1 MKLQL
6 TCIEFSLGPLFSLWI
21 GWLRPRHVILLLE
34 SNKKSDREAASAWL
48 GPSNVRNY
56 WWSKPTASEV
66 VSPTE
71 PSSQHTP
78 EPVVQAKAA
87 TSPATPEETVAS
99 VYTPSERLAQNE
111 AIVPTAAPTS
121 ESISEVLPADMSASA
136 SEVVAN
142 VIPSL
147 QYGDFA
153 ALGIT
158 SWWPSGIMSWT
169 FELLQVSTGM
179 SWFYTI
185 IAGTL
190 FWRAV
195 LIPTALTSMRNTA
208 RLRPYAD
215 RIKILDE
222 QAQGVKDRAAQ
233 MEIMLKKQ
241 KLMENAGVSLRS
253 MFLPPVIQMVGN
265 FGLFFAVRNMVQ
277 LPVVQLTQSGVW
289 FLPDLTLTGDYIMP
303 TLVLLA
309 MNVQFSVMKKELDP
323 TKPVMA
329 HTMNVMRVATFATL
343 PMMSWMPT
351 GLWLSMLTG
360 MLLSITQSS
369 LLRVPRIRQVL
380 AIPPMTPM
388 PPVTMRDTESM
399 SLTLGSISV
408 QALDAVPSGTPVP
421 EEEEF
426 YSSWSLFLVCLLLIL
441 SLWTSYYLQIKR
453 IRAIHETLVSIFAG
467 MFVGLVVRLAPGTMI
482 REMLTFKHTLFFN
495 LLLPPIILNSGYE
508 LKQENFFRNF
518 GSILTFA
525 FLGTA
530 VSAMGVGVLVYIYSF
545 LGLESLD
552 VTLLE
557 CLIFGSTLSATDPV
571 TILAI
576 FQQYKVD
583 PKLYT
588 IIFGESLLNDAV
600 SIVMYETLT
609 QFHGTEIFLSSIF
622 HGIGIFLLSFSV
634 SMALGVSFGLAMSLV
649 LKHSSLSLYPS
660 IESCLVALCAYTCYF
675 FSNGLSM
682 SGIVSLLFCG
692 ITLKHY
698 AYHTMSRRTQRT
710 TKYIFSTL
718 AQLSEN
724 FIFIYLG
731 LSLFTSPPSS
741 ERVTNYVKP
750 LFIAVTTVAV
760 VFTRY
765 AAVFPLSEAI
775 NFFTKHAR
783 GQRNEELSHSYQM
796 MLFWAGLRGAVGV
809 ALAAGF
815 KGDNAQTLRITVLVV
830 VVLTV
835 IVFGGTT
842 ARMLEILGIRTGV
855 EDEAASSSDEDG
867 PPGRVSWSNRRTSGG
882 WHRHADDAVPYFSAS
897 QQGYG
902 RAAGRIGTHYA
913 PRSYNHHTQAQ
924 SPSSPV
930 ATNVFSVASSDSFD
944 SDAEV
949 LPMAATTSGD
959 PEGHRV
965 EASSH
970 GQEQESVAVGEDG
983 KWFQTLDERY
993 LLPLFS
999 NATASRTFHARRARR
1014 NASLA
1019 NIQVPGVTE
1028 TPHDSE
1034 DEPDSPAVDLTAH
1047 GSTGTPP
1054 REFLRTP
1061 SPEEQS
1067 RSERGLGTPTLRNG
1081 AGREDGQSR
1090 QS

>member
-1 MKLQL
+1 MS
-6 TCIEFSLGPLFSLWI
+6 FSLGSI
-21 GWLRPRHVILLLE
+21 
-34 SNKKSDREAASAWL
+34 A
-48 GPSNVRNY
+48 
-56 WWSKPTASEV
+56 
-66 VSPTE
+66 
-71 PSSQHTP
+71 
-78 EPVVQAKAA
+78 VQAPDAA
-87 TSPATPEETVAS
+87 
-99 VYTPSERLAQNE
+99 
-111 AIVPTAAPTS
+111 
-121 ESISEVLPADMSASA
+121 
-136 SEVVAN
+136 
-142 VIPSL
+142 
-147 QYGDFA
+147 
-153 ALGIT
+153 
-158 SWWPSGIMSWT
+158 
-169 FELLQVSTGM
+169 
-179 SWFYTI
+179 
-185 IAGTL
+185 
-190 FWRAV
+190 
-195 LIPTALTSMRNTA
+195 
-208 RLRPYAD
+208 
-215 RIKILDE
+215 
-222 QAQGVKDRAAQ
+222 
-233 MEIMLKKQ
+233 
-241 KLMENAGVSLRS
+241 
-253 MFLPPVIQMVGN
+253 
-265 FGLFFAVRNMVQ
+265 
-277 LPVVQLTQSGVW
+277 
-289 FLPDLTLTGDYIMP
+289 
-303 TLVLLA
+303 
-309 MNVQFSVMKKELDP
+309 
-323 TKPVMA
+323 
-329 HTMNVMRVATFATL
+329 
-343 PMMSWMPT
+343 
-351 GLWLSMLTG
+351 
-360 MLLSITQSS
+360 
-369 LLRVPRIRQVL
+369 
-380 AIPPMTPM
+380 
-388 PPVTMRDTESM
+388 
-399 SLTLGSISV
+399 
-408 QALDAVPSGTPVP
+408 PSGTPIA

-453 IRAIHETLVSIFAG
+453 IRAIHETLVAIFAG

-530 VSAMGVGVLVYIYSF
+530 VSAMGVGVLVYLYSF

-609 QFHGTEIFLSSIF
+609 RFHGTEIFVSSVF

-760 VFTRY
+760 VLTRY
-765 AAVFPLSEAI
+765 AAVFPLSQAI

-783 GQRNEELSHSYQM
+783 GQRNEELPHSYQM

-835 IVFGGTT
+835 VVFGGTT

-867 PPGRVSWSNRRTSGG
+867 STGRVAWSSRRTSG
-882 WHRHADDAVPYFSAS
+882 WSRQPEDA
-897 QQGYG
+897 QGYG
-902 RAAGRIGTHYA
+902 RAAAGRIGTHYA
-913 PRSYNHHTQAQ
+913 PHSYNHHIQAL
-924 SPSSPV
+924 SSPV
-930 ATNVFSVASSDSFD
+930 ATNVFSMASSDSLD
-944 SDAEV
+944 SETEV
-949 LPMAATTSGD
+949 LPMATTSAD
-959 PEGHRV
+959 PEGRA
-965 EASSH
+965 EAGH
-970 GQEQESVAVGEDG
+970 NHDGQEQGDAAAAVGEDG

-1019 NIQVPGVTE
+1019 NIHSPGTIG
-1028 TPHDSE
+1028 TPHESE
-1034 DEPDSPAVDLTAH
+1034 EEPDSPAVDLTAH

-1054 REFLRTP
+1054 REFPRTQ

-1090 QS
+1090 AS